1 MLFGQTS
8 EYALRVIVFLA
19 ARGNQPSTNSEI
31 AGATLVPAGYLAKI
45 VQILSRANLVRSR
58 RGLHGGSVL
67 NRDPHELSLYDV
79 IQVIDP
85 IHRIESCPLALAWH
99 GKDIC
104 PLHRRLDDAI
114 AGVEIAL
121 KKATVADLLDSRNNY
136 RSATL
141 CPTNGFPAKPGSAD
155 RPHRGKPAKRTGA
168 NRRGRQ

>member
-19 ARGNQPSTNSEI
+19 ARGSKPATNAEI
-31 AGATLVPAGYLAKI
+31 AEATLVPAGYLAKI

-67 NRDPHELSLYDV
+67 NCNPHDLSLYDV

-85 IHRIESCPLALAWH
+85 IRRIESCPLALAWH

-121 KKATVADLLDSRNNY
+121 KKATVADLLDSRDNY
-136 RSATL
+136 RSSML
-141 CPTNGFPAKPGSAD
+141 CPPSGSEFKPPQPKPPRQPPPAQ
-155 RPHRGKPAKRTGA
+155 RPASM
-168 NRRGRQ
+168 RRP